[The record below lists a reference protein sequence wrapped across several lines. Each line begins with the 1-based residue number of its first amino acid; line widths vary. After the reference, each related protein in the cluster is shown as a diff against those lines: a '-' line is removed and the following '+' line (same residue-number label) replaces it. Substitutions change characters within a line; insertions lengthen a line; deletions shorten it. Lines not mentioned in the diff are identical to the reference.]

1 MQTLTYRND
10 MPLYLLDTDHC
21 SLLQRGNSNVIAR
34 YEETSDDEL
43 AVSVVGYEEQFRG
56 WQGLI
61 NRAKNSEHLLL
72 AYQSLQET
80 KEFYCGFRMLDFDE
94 KANEFY
100 LDLRQKYRRNGTMDL
115 RIAATALASNAILV
129 TRNTQDFAEIENLKI
144 ENWA

>member
-1 MQTLTYRND
+1 

-21 SLLQRGNSNVIAR
+21 SLLLRGNTNVTAR
-34 YEETSDDEL
+34 YEETSDKEL
-43 AVSVVGYEEQFRG
+43 AVSVVGYEEQFRR

-61 NRAKNSEHLLL
+61 NRVKKGEHLVL
-72 AYQSLQET
+72 AYQSLRET

-94 KANEFY
+94 NANEIYFV
-100 LDLRQKYRRNGTMDL
+100 LRQNFRRNGTMDL
-115 RIAATALASNAILV
+115 RIAATALAHNAILV